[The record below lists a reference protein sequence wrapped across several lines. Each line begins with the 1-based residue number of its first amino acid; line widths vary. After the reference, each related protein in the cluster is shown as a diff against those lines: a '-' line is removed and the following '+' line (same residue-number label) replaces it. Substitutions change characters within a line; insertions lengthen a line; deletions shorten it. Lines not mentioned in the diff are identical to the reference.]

1 MCVLVC
7 VCMFTCVW
15 MHVCVQMGVNT
26 RVPVCLS
33 VYEGMRVHVHVCR
46 LDTGALVLAHPAQ
59 SEHEDLALPAP
70 GRTSTAGHT
79 ESLPSRTPVSV
90 ESRNQ
95 RLCNCCGPQ
104 RRHKETQAGKPPR
117 GTSHGTYGGPSA
129 TSPGAVPAP
138 RGVLPSRPCG
148 VHSWSHS

>member
-1 MCVLVC
+1 MC
-7 VCMFTCVW
+7 
-15 MHVCVQMGVNT
+15 T
-26 RVPVCLS
+26 RVCLYVHLRVDACVSVFKCVPVRLS

-90 ESRNQ
+90 ESWNQ
-95 RLCNCCGPQ
+95 RLRNCCGPQ
-104 RRHKETQAGKPPR
+104 RRHK
-117 GTSHGTYGGPSA
+117 
-129 TSPGAVPAP
+129 
-138 RGVLPSRPCG
+138 
-148 VHSWSHS
+148 